1 MFRRMSLR
9 ARLVLGVIV
18 LSAIGLAVADVATY
32 TSLRSFL
39 LNRVD
44 ASLAAGHVGASRLLG
59 DEQSDGEPR
68 HDPPPG
74 GGDGI
79 SFVQIRKLDGTVIAT
94 QVGRTFP

>member
-9 ARLVLGVIV
+9 ARLVLGVIL

-44 ASLAAGHVGASRLLG
+44 SSLTAGHTGAARM
-59 DEQSDGEPR
+59 
-68 HDPPPG
+68 
-74 GGDGI
+74 
-79 SFVQIRKLDGTVIAT
+79 LDN
-94 QVGRTFP
+94 QP